1 MKGTSWRRVSLHF
14 NKRGEGPQT
23 LNRLERIGIIYKR
36 SRLWGMK
43 ELVTLRLTQL
53 RIKLSQ
59 IMVERTFL
67 AILGN
72 LREAQSMR
80 NVLMIM
86 LVKSIH
92 TNKML

>member
-1 MKGTSWRRVSLHF
+1 MKGTSWRRVSLHS
-14 NKRGEGPQT
+14 NKRGEDPPT
-23 LNRLERIGIIYKR
+23 LNRLEKTGIIYKR
-36 SRLWGMK
+36 SRLLGMK
-43 ELVTLRLTQL
+43 ELETLRLTQL

-72 LREAQSMR
+72 LREAQLMP

-86 LVKSIH
+86 LVKNLH

>member
-1 MKGTSWRRVSLHF
+1 LLHF
-14 NKRGEGPQT
+14 NKKGEDPPT
-23 LNRLERIGIIYKR
+23 PNREERTGIIYKR
-36 SRLWGMK
+36 SRLLEMK
-43 ELVTLRLTQL
+43 ELVKLRLTLL

-59 IMVERTFL
+59 IMVERMFL

-72 LREAQSMR
+72 LREAQLMP

-86 LVKSIH
+86 WVKSLH